1 MLRSTLALVV
11 ALAVLLPGS
20 AAYAHTSLVGTDP
33 EDGDVLTEL
42 EQVTLEFSGAV
53 LDLGTTLA
61 LVKDDERIELEPEFP
76 AENTVTA
83 QVPAL
88 TDGEW
93 SLVFRVVAEDGHP
106 LEGQVDFAF
115 VEVAVTTAEPTAE
128 PSASAS
134 STPRAE
140 ATVASSASPTP
151 IAAAV
156 TSASAEPTASATP
169 VEAEGDR
176 TGGWA
181 RLIGVAVLIAVA
193 TAVIVWVRR
202 RGDDAVAGGAESPGS
217 GDAELETDADTDGGP
232 AEPGVR

>member
-11 ALAVLLPGS
+11 ALAVVLPGN

-42 EQVTLEFSGAV
+42 EHVTLEFSGAV

-61 LVKDDERIELEPEFP
+61 LVQGEERLELEPEFP

-115 VEVAVTTAEPTAE
+115 VDVTVPTEEPTAA
-128 PSASAS
+128 PAASAS
-134 STPRAE
+134 STPAAD
-140 ATVASSASPTP
+140 ATVASSVSPTP

-156 TSASAEPTASATP
+156 TSASAEPSASATP

-181 RLIGVAVLIAVA
+181 RLIGVAVLLAVA
-193 TAVIVWVRR
+193 ATVIVWVRR
-202 RGDDAVAGGAESPGS
+202 RGDDAVAAGTESPGQ
-217 GDAELETDADTDGGP
+217 GDAGPETDADSDGGP